1 MSLVHSMYLMRYF
14 TNFGAPG
21 VLVPLYLAK
30 KRFIAMV
37 LDITCSI
44 TTLSIICATPHR
56 ALRAYTVLESR

>member
-30 KRFIAMV
+30 KRFITMV
-37 LDITCSI
+37 LDISCSI
-44 TTLSIICATPHR
+44 TIYYLC
-56 ALRAYTVLESR
+56 YTSSCSL